1 MTTFNQF
8 KFERVDGNST
18 LTLEVNVDGCQKIVD
33 EFISF
38 LRGCGF
44 MDVNIYSAMENAVE
58 EHTSYQAHFEK
69 AAELGMNDPLIE
81 LGVDAFKLIK

>member
-18 LTLEVNVDGCQKIVD
+18 LTLEVNVDGCQEIVD

-58 EHTSYQAHFEK
+58 EHTSYQAHLEK
-69 AAELGMNDPLIE
+69 AAELGMHDPLIE
-81 LGVDAFKLIK
+81 LGIDAFKLIK